1 MYFTDD
7 DFAKSIKILH
17 EKKNSCGIDNI
28 FINQFDDFWKLNK
41 DSIVSQVNSNS
52 YKPSAVLMEEIVVKS
67 GKKRMISRYTCT
79 DRVILDI
86 LKRKLVPVFDKTFSD
101 HSFAYR
107 ENKGVYEAVKYA
119 AKLIESGKK
128 FVAEIDIKDF
138 FENINLQRLEHF
150 LSSKIS
156 DQDLNQLIHR
166 YLYIFTVIDGKKTRK
181 TVGII
186 QGSPLSPLFSNVYM
200 ADLDEYMESKYLFC
214 RFSDN
219 INIYCDSE
227 EEAYKAFNDVTHWLQ
242 GKLGLKYNSDK
253 SGVYPSLDRRY
264 LGYDFK
270 LSKGTKTISVCRH
283 NYEKPNYFGSWH
295 CSAIQKIDRNY
306 HIINDG
312 VLNKK
317 DFTILFENDEH
328 KMYIP
333 IETCTSINVYSN
345 AILGSSFLQFIN
357 SKGLNVNIFDK
368 YGNFIGSF
376 HSEQHYKRSVTLLK
390 QASIYNDEK
399 NRLMICIKIETASL
413 HNQRENLRYFNK
425 HKPSES
431 LKTAIDF
438 MSDCI
443 SEMKQSR
450 SVNHLLTIEA
460 RAKQRYLQEFDEM
473 IADDRFQFKKRT
485 RRPPMNEVNAMISFG
500 NTFIYR
506 RIANE
511 IYRTALDIRIGFVHA
526 ANSRSESLNLDIAE
540 IFKPIIVDRTI
551 FTVIHN
557 LQINNKEHFEKE
569 DNGGI
574 YLNNVGKRIF
584 IRELEYK
591 LSSKISVDGQKL
603 SYDNL
608 MKEEI
613 HKIVKLVQDNE
624 KYKPFKYT

>member
-1 MYFTDD
+1 M
-7 DFAKSIKILH
+7 FAIVTY
-17 EKKNSCGIDNI
+17 D
-28 FINQFDDFWKLNK
+28 
-41 DSIVSQVNSNS
+41 VSQKRVTKVMKICRKYLNHIQNS
-52 YKPSAVLMEEIVVKS
+52 VFEGMITD
-67 GKKRMISRYTCT
+67 GKLSS
-79 DRVILDI
+79 
-86 LKRKLVPVFDKTFSD
+86 LKR
-101 HSFAYR
+101 
-107 ENKGVYEAVKYA
+107 E
-119 AKLIESGKK
+119 
-128 FVAEIDIKDF
+128 
-138 FENINLQRLEHF
+138 
-150 LSSKIS
+150 LSSCIVCS
-156 DQDLNQLIHR
+156 
-166 YLYIFTVIDGKKTRK
+166 
-181 TVGII
+181 
-186 QGSPLSPLFSNVYM
+186 
-200 ADLDEYMESKYLFC
+200 E
-214 RFSDN
+214 
-219 INIYCDSE
+219 DSV
-227 EEAYKAFNDVTHWLQ
+227 F
-242 GKLGLKYNSDK
+242 
-253 SGVYPSLDRRY
+253 VYPSLDRRY

-306 HIINDG
+306 HIINAG

-345 AILGSSFLQFIN
+345 VILGSSFLQFIN

-591 LSSKISVDGQKL
+591 LSSKISVDGKKL